1 MAVKTNAVKNRFDRK
16 HFLSK
21 NGRQKMPFKNVCRQ
35 NLCLIENTSRQK
47 MPVRNECRQI
57 LILLKTLPLPLQF
70 LYFRC
75 IDGQLN
81 QFMPTQVKS
90 VKLTLKIRQRSNCR
104 KTRQIEEKIR
114 QMQIK
119 QTSS

>member
-1 MAVKTNAVKNRFDRK
+1 
-16 HFLSK
+16 
-21 NGRQKMPFKNVCRQ
+21 MPFKNVCRQ

-57 LILLKTLPLPLQF
+57 LILLKTFYISYHYNSYILGAF
-70 LYFRC
+70 E
-75 IDGQLN
+75 
-81 QFMPTQVKS
+81 S

-104 KTRQIEEKIR
+104 KNRQIEEKIR

>member
-21 NGRQKMPFKNVCRQ
+21 IGRQKIMPVKNVCRQ

-57 LILLKTLPLPLQF
+57 LILLKTFYISYHYNSYILGAF
-70 LYFRC
+70 EEDVSFA
-75 IDGQLN
+75 
-81 QFMPTQVKS
+81 
-90 VKLTLKIRQRSNCR
+90 LTDNLTSKIRQINP
-104 KTRQIEEKIR
+104 
-114 QMQIK
+114 
-119 QTSS
+119 

>member
-1 MAVKTNAVKNRFDRK
+1 MSSKSMFDRE
-16 HFLSK
+16 HLSSK
-21 NGRQKMPFKNVCRQ
+21 NARQKRMPSNSNFTQ
-35 NLCLIENTSRQK
+35 NFLYK
-47 MPVRNECRQI
+47 F
-57 LILLKTLPLPLQF
+57 PLQF

-104 KTRQIEEKIR
+104 KNRQIEEKIR